1 MVLACFSTF
10 GGGGGTM
17 RTMNRWIA
25 VAGIMLVAAACG
37 GTAAPPKQTS
47 STGASA
53 APKVS
58 PTFQVPNPFKIVAR
72 FSASSLGLKQVLS
85 LDVGPDG
92 NVYVTDLSQQ
102 VVVISSRGKVLRRWG
117 KPGSGP
123 GEFRFAAV
131 STSDIIG
138 NLAVGPDGRVYVSD
152 SGNHRIQIFS
162 ALGKFERQIGSFGEG
177 EGQFIAPTDLAVDDA
192 GNLYVAD
199 DQLSTV
205 SKFSPDGK
213 FVWRIGGPGTN
224 LEEPHPGD
232 VDIHGRLVM
241 VSGVAGG
248 VLYIDGNGHQVD
260 FFPARVGCQVSVDD
274 LGYTYMNGDP
284 VGCKSGLTQ
293 VYDRTHRLVG
303 EWSGPDDSIDSPLR
317 FGPNGEV
324 FAFDSDR
331 SIIGLKVALPGR

>member
-1 MVLACFSTF
+1 MQ
-10 GGGGGTM
+10 TM
-17 RTMNRWIA
+17 KRWVA
-25 VAGIMLVAAACG
+25 VAGVMLVAAACG
-37 GTAAPPKQTS
+37 GAAAPPIQTS
-47 STGASA
+47 GTGALTASKA
-53 APKVS
+53 S
-58 PTFQVPNPFKIVAR
+58 PHVPNPFRIVAR
-72 FSASSLGLKQVLS
+72 FSASSLGLKQVLG

-102 VVVISSRGKVLRRWG
+102 VAVVSPQGRVLRRWG

-131 STSDIIG
+131 STSDIQAK
-138 NLAVGPDGRVYVSD
+138 LAVGPDGRVYVSD

-162 ALGKFERQIGSFGEG
+162 ASGTFERQIGSFREG
-177 EGQFIAPTDLAVDDA
+177 EGQFIAPTDIAID
-192 GNLYVAD
+192 GSRNFYVAD

-205 SKFSPDGK
+205 SKFSLDDK

-224 LEEPHPGD
+224 LEEPHLGEVD
-232 VDIHGRLVM
+232 VHGRLVM

-284 VGCKSGLTQ
+284 VGCDPGLTQ

-303 EWSGPDDSIDSPLR
+303 EWSGPDDSIGSSLR

-324 FAFDSDR
+324 FAIDSDG